1 MSEVT
6 SFCSSCG
13 RPVTPGAH
21 FCTGCGAPVGPGD
34 PAAGPPTGPP
44 PGPPGPTAPPPPPP
58 PPPGPAAPLPY
69 PPPAEGPKRRRTTLA
84 LVLSGVGVLAVV
96 ALVVGVLVL
105 AGGDEAGGEVFLE
118 AAATSGPDPFT
129 DSTAALPTD
138 MTAPTV
144 PSTTSTAST
153 STASTST
160 TARGATTVTA
170 VAGDQVGLY
179 GGSLN
184 QATCDVERQI
194 TYLQQNRDKAAA
206 FAQVLGIPVGDIPG
220 YLRSLTPM
228 VLTRDTRVTNH
239 GFSNGR
245 ATARQAVLQAGTAV
259 LVDVYGVPRVK
270 CGCGNPLTPPVPTS
284 GRPRYRGN
292 PWPGFSPTRITVI
305 TQVNVQI
312 NIFVIVDVISGG
324 GINRPPGWPPDRD
337 DPIPG
342 EEICIEYPTFPGCEE
357 GPPPEGTVPP
367 TVTVPEEPT
376 LGSGDVQ
383 VTLRWSSTADLDL
396 AVTDPTG
403 ARISYEAT
411 SSPSGGQLDVD
422 ANGACAGDPPV
433 ENVFWPPGQAPL
445 GEYLLEVHYYGECA
459 GEGPQSF
466 TLAFVSNG
474 GLAPI
479 VPAALHAGSGE
490 PEIVLVATDVE
501 ATAGGALRQ
510 EYSGSLPP
518 GGTILFKANHPAAPP
533 PGGEQPPTPP
543 APVLP
548 TPQPP
553 VEPPP
558 QPPTE
563 PPPGSTAADCAPTGV
578 QASAGTWPGGTDL
591 GLPATVT
598 WQAPSGCEVQ
608 SYTVTALQGG
618 SATGSKSVA
627 AGTTQTTFTVWG
639 NNPAASWTFQV
650 VAVVGGATSPAAT
663 SNELSL
669 DCSPYGSG
677 EPGPEQMAYTLCM
690 HDPTADDPV
699 GGGGVAPQP

>member
-1 MSEVT
+1 MSEVAR
-6 SFCSSCG
+6 FCSSCG
-13 RPVTPGAH
+13 QPVPPGAS
-21 FCTGCGAPVGPGD
+21 FCTGCGAPVGPEG
-34 PAAGPPTGPP
+34 PAAGPPSS
-44 PGPPGPTAPPPPPP
+44 PP
-58 PPPGPAAPLPY
+58 PPPGAPPPGSAMPLPY
-69 PPPAEGPKRRRTTLA
+69 PPPAEGPKRRRTP
-84 LVLSGVGVLAVV
+84 LVLILTGVGILAVV
-96 ALVVGVLVL
+96 ALVVGVLVITGSEP
-105 AGGDEAGGEVFLE
+105 AGAEVFLE
-118 AAATSGPDPFT
+118 PAAASGPDPFT
-129 DSTAALPTD
+129 DSTAVLPAD
-138 MTAPTV
+138 ATAPTV

-153 STASTST
+153 T
-160 TARGATTVTA
+160 TTVRGATTVTA

-179 GGSLN
+179 GGTLN

-220 YLRSLTPM
+220 YLRSLTPV

-284 GRPRYRGN
+284 RRPGYRGT

-342 EEICIEYPTFPGCEE
+342 DEICVDYPTFPGCEE

-376 LGSGDVQ
+376 LGTGDVQ
-383 VTLRWSSTADLDL
+383 VTLRWSGTADLDL

-422 ANGACAGDPPV
+422 ANGSCAGDPPV

-474 GLAPI
+474 ALAPI
-479 VPAALHAGSGE
+479 VPAALNAGSGE
-490 PEIVLVATDVE
+490 PEIVLVATGVE

-518 GGTILFKANHPAAPP
+518 GGTILFKTNHDAAPP
-533 PGGEQPPTPP
+533 PGDQPPP
-543 APVLP
+543 AGQGPVLS

-553 VEPPP
+553 ANPPP
-558 QPPTE
+558 ANPPPEDQPPS
-563 PPPGSTAADCAPTGV
+563 GGNTAADCAPTGV

-608 SYTVTALQGG
+608 SYTVTALANG
-618 SATGSKSVA
+618 SATASKSVA
-627 AGTTQTTFTVWG
+627 AGTTQVTFTVWG
-639 NNPAASWTFQV
+639 ESPAVSWTFQV
-650 VAVVGGATSPAAT
+650 VAVVGGASSPAAT
-663 SNELSL
+663 SNALSL
-669 DCSPYGSG
+669 DCSLYGSG
-677 EPGPEQMAYTLCM
+677 EPGPEQMAYTLCL
-690 HDPTADDPV
+690 HDPEAE
-699 GGGGVAPQP
+699 